1 MVNVATNGHKPHTY
15 ILTEKEYNNL
25 VNPTSTNEGA
35 KTAEGE
41 FDEWLKNWRKN
52 NNTKYAVYASYHID
66 AIQAYA
72 TQQLAEKDKEIANLE
87 MQLLSANNLLKA
99 TKSELPTDEEIGEWV
114 CKEFKVDGLDADE
127 DVRTQYGYL
136 PAYFKS
142 FAVWMRSKF
151 PQSELPT
158 HEEIVKEASK
168 ISGRATEY
176 NWQHKRFGFI
186 KGAKWMRS
194 KFPQSELPSIKE
206 MMHKIK
212 MDMCNDI
219 MKPQSDGQRYGE
231 GDKFMLQRIRRY
243 FLSKSALPFEK
254 DAYLFIDKLFQTLQS
269 KEKEPK
275 QDLQRYSEA
284 RSFFNYLVA
293 TEIIGDPFDA
303 ESFEE
308 YIYDNYLATL
318 ITQESKEQEPKGS
331 KCETCNGKQVRKEN
345 GNIIICGDCQ

>member
-1 MVNVATNGHKPHTY
+1 MEKEEIKIVSITCVNSHWIASWLAKENQECCQCSFDCKVMVNVATNGHKPHTY

-127 DVRTQYGYL
+127 DVRTQYSYL

-142 FAVWMRSKF
+142 FAV
-151 PQSELPT
+151 
-158 HEEIVKEASK
+158 
-168 ISGRATEY
+168 
-176 NWQHKRFGFI
+176 
-186 KGAKWMRS
+186 WMRS